1 MTTHEGG
8 LPGHLA
14 DGLKQSVKGRVLVP
28 GDPDYDAAR
37 ALFNGMIDRRP
48 AAIVQV
54 ETVDDVRRAVET
66 ARAAELPLSIRGG
79 GHNVTGNA
87 LCDGGIVIDFSRQRE
102 VTVDPV
108 ARVAHAQPGATW
120 GDFDRATQ
128 AHGLATTGGLVS
140 TTGIAGFTLGG
151 GIGWLMRKHGL
162 AADNL
167 SGAAVV
173 TAEGDLVETSA
184 EQHPDL
190 LWGLRGGGGNF
201 GVVTRLDYRLHPLGE
216 VLGGL
221 VVHPLARAR
230 EVLAFFREFVTT
242 VPDELTAVA
251 AILTHPEAG
260 PVIGVAACYCG
271 DLQAGERALRA
282 LREFGPPLADQF
294 AAMPYAALQT
304 MLDESAPAGM
314 QNYWKADFVN
324 ELSDATIDTIVERTA
339 ALPSP
344 LMQFHVHHMGGAVGR
359 VPAADSAF
367 AHRDS
372 QFINNFVGMWAEPAD
387 SPANIA
393 WVRSFWDAL
402 RPASAGAYINY
413 MSAGEEA
420 RVASAYGQN
429 LERLVALKD
438 TYDPTNLFRLNINVK
453 PSQRRAA

>member
-1 MTTHEGG
+1 MSTHEGG

-14 DGLKQSVKGRVLVP
+14 DELRKSIKGRVLLP

-54 ETVDDVRRAVET
+54 ETVDDVRRAIEA
-66 ARAAELPLSIRGG
+66 ARGAVVPLSIRGG

-87 LCDGGIVIDFSRQRE
+87 LCDGGIVIDFSRQHE
-102 VTVDPV
+102 VTVDPA
-108 ARVAHAQPGATW
+108 ARVARAQPGATW
-120 GDFDRATQ
+120 GDFDQATQ

-167 SGAAVV
+167 SAATVV
-173 TAEGDLVETSA
+173 TAEGDLIEASA

-201 GVVTRLDYRLHPLGE
+201 GVVTSLEYRLHPLGE

-230 EVLAFFREFVTT
+230 DVLSFFREFVTT
-242 VPDELTAVA
+242 APDELTAVA
-251 AILTHPEAG
+251 AILTAPDVG

-271 DLQAGERALRA
+271 DLNDGERALRA
-282 LREFGPPLADQF
+282 LREFGPPVADQF
-294 AAMPYAALQT
+294 APMPYTALQT

-324 ELSDATIDTIVERTA
+324 ELSDATIDTIVQQTA
-339 ALPSP
+339 GLPSP

-359 VPAADSAF
+359 VPPADSPY
-367 AHRDS
+367 AHRDA
-372 QFINNFVGMWAEPAD
+372 QFINNFVGMWADPAD
-387 SPANIA
+387 SQANIA
-393 WVRSFWDAL
+393 WVRQFWGSL

-413 MSAGEEA
+413 MGGDEEA
-420 RVASAYGQN
+420 RVASAYGEN

-438 TYDPTNLFRLNINVK
+438 TYDPTNLFRLNQNIK